1 MDSDGICDSSYNIS
15 VNDIDF
21 LPLAYNSAITSTP
34 TPTTLSPEVEAW
46 DTNHDGIIQK
56 SEAIIAVINY
66 FSGGIT
72 KANAIAVVIAFFS

>member
-1 MDSDGICDSSYNIS
+1 M
-15 VNDIDF
+15 
-21 LPLAYNSAITSTP
+21 
-34 TPTTLSPEVEAW
+34 E
-46 DTNHDGIIQK
+46 IIQK